1 MAWTSL
7 PLLVLIAS
15 ALFYTELHWRHDES
29 AADLSVH
36 LLYSGAAL
44 VETLSEPL
52 YNIDNNQCY
61 IQPRIRAE
69 TIGFLVKSV
78 VTFIL

>member
-7 PLLVLIAS
+7 SLLVLITS
-15 ALFYTELHWRHDES
+15 ALFYAKLPWRHDES
-29 AADLSVH
+29 TADLSVH

-44 VETLSEPL
+44 DETLGEPL

-61 IQPRIRAE
+61 LEPRIRAE